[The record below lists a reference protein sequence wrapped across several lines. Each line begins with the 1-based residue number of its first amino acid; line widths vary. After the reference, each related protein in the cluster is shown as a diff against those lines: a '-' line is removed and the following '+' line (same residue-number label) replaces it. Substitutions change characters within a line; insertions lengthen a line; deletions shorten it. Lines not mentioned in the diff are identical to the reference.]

1 MRRVR
6 LSSRNGCFFCM
17 PPAGEPCAP
26 LFDVAGAIL
35 GRILGTILA
44 LGGTRV
50 AAGIGDPLDGSSRL
64 DFGERSFDPLP
75 VMPPLQI
82 CRRLKLGAGQRV
94 EDAKFRQR
102 QPVIEAV
109 GNAPQDAS

>member
-1 MRRVR
+1 VRRVW
-6 LSSRNGCFFCM
+6 LSSRNGCFCCL

-44 LGGTRV
+44 LRWYPRSNRGLVIRWT
-50 AAGIGDPLDGSSRL
+50 APHGSIL
-64 DFGERSFDPLP
+64 GSFNPLP

-82 CRRLKLGAGQRV
+82 CRRLKLRAGQRV
-94 EDAKFRQR
+94 KDAKFRQR
-102 QPVIEAV
+102 HPVIETV
-109 GNAPQDAS
+109 DDVPDEAP